1 MSPKDFILESPSAL
15 ARHLGTGV
23 RLMGVDLGSK
33 TIGLAVSDAGRRV
46 ASSVVT
52 LKRVKLAVNAAEI
65 DAIMKER
72 DAGGLVV
79 GFPINMDGSEGPRAQ
94 ATRDWALALVER
106 IERPVAFWDERMSTM
121 AVERMMLEA
130 DLTRKRRAEKVD
142 EAAAAYILQSA
153 LDANK

>member
-1 MSPKDFILESPSAL
+1 MSPKEFLLESPSAL
-15 ARHLGTGV
+15 ARHLGAGV

-52 LKRVKLAVNAAEI
+52 LKRVKLAANAGEI
-65 DAIMKER
+65 DKIMKER
-72 DAGGLVV
+72 EAGGLII
-79 GFPINMDGSEGPRAQ
+79 GFPLNMDGSEGPRAQ
-94 ATRDWALALVER
+94 ATRDWTLALVER

-130 DLTRKRRAEKVD
+130 DLTRKRRAERID
-142 EAAAAYILQSA
+142 QAAAAYILQSA
-153 LDANK
+153 LDAIK